1 MGAIAAQYVPCTLSL
16 LPISMPN
23 SHLWYLWYLW
33 SLRPTPPTWEE
44 VKYMS
49 VHAWVSMV
57 CLYRCDAVGVKQ
69 TAMNP
74 WRASSE
80 KPFITT
86 KKEEEERRKEEGRKE
101 RDELVK
107 LARDTQYTHVLWPF
121 FVLHPSLSPP
131 LSHRPSLRL
140 FLTFHLSVSVS
151 VSLSSFPTWDS
162 IGRRSSIVTPIS
174 RYPL

>member
-1 MGAIAAQYVPCTLSL
+1 MRERERERERERGRIREGERDKNGVGGDKARAWSVKCSTTEPCKVGAIAAQYVPCALSL

-23 SHLWYLWYLW
+23 SHLLSLLFLW
-33 SLRPTPPTWEE
+33 SLRPPLPTWEE

-101 RDELVK
+101 GKR
-107 LARDTQYTHVLWPF
+107 
-121 FVLHPSLSPP
+121 
-131 LSHRPSLRL
+131 
-140 FLTFHLSVSVS
+140 
-151 VSLSSFPTWDS
+151 
-162 IGRRSSIVTPIS
+162 
-174 RYPL
+174 